1 MRDLYQHMSRHI
13 HEYDY
18 NPSANLVIIDQRL
31 LSSGQDVVL
40 TCLADLF
47 SIRHRVVDTTDEPSD
62 EDGN

>member
-18 NPSANLVIIDQRL
+18 NPSANLVIIDRRL
-31 LSSGQDVVL
+31 LSTGQDVVL
-40 TCLADLF
+40 TCLADLL
-47 SIRHRVVDTTDEPSD
+47 SIRHRVVDTTAEPSD